1 MLGSVLAYPDFE
13 KLFILDT
20 DASDVGIGGVLLQLD
35 GEGKERVIAYGSRAA
50 YPIPIFVHRTVTRE

>member
-1 MLGSVLAYPDFE
+1 MLGSVLAYLDFE
-13 KLFILDT
+13 KLT

>member
-20 DASDVGIGGVLLQLD
+20 DASDVEIGGVLLQ
-35 GEGKERVIAYGSRAA
+35 GKERVIAYGSRAA
-50 YPIPIFVHRTVTRE
+50 YPSPIFVHRTVTRE